1 MSLNRPSAISY
12 NNAIGYS
19 QKAIGI
25 IQMFVGARSVGYF
38 DNQTVE
44 AVYQMQSPQN
54 GYTGGADGKVGPS
67 TLGQIII
74 ELEHLCRMQEAAVLM
89 SYCYRDKRDGLLK
102 NQEKKPQVYTPPKS
116 PEPPKVKEDIE
127 TKDLPRPVK
136 VWELRTL
143 KIVQGNLTDPRNA
156 SIKAVPILVGDY
168 KMTATD
174 IRRMVSV
181 SSSFVYYIV
190 IETTSLI
197 GNATRKGRFYVQT
210 THGFMSDLMS
220 ADVAEAGRKSAGG
233 QEAMKMEVE
242 VLMAAACGAVGG
254 IAGGAGIAA
263 SATAQLT
270 AATMHLLLANS
281 DEIFKAADGIKQ
293 LMEVRKT
300 LSQHTPEFWKL
311 CATVLKLS
319 ALKTPEALWSNPSA
333 SIQVATDIVMTITI
347 AVFMKRVK
355 SLGLV
360 ANIIKRLLQGLF
372 GALTDAATM
381 ALAGEDLVKLMEKE
395 FNTALDKEKAT
406 IIVKEIKDNWH
417 VVEPALK
424 SLKAVADKLVGA

>member
-1 MSLNRPSAISY
+1 MSLNKSSAISY

-25 IQMFVGARSVGYF
+25 IQMFVGAKSVGYF

-44 AVYQMQSPQN
+44 AVYRMQSPQN

-74 ELEHLCRMQEAAVLM
+74 ELEHLCRMQEAGVLM
-89 SYCYRDKRDGLLK
+89 SYCYRDKKDGELK
-102 NQEKKPQVYTPPKS
+102 NKQKLPHVYTPPKS
-116 PEPPKVKEDIE
+116 PEPPKLKEDVE

-143 KIVQGNLTDPRNA
+143 QIIQANLFDPRGLPP
-156 SIKAVPILVGDY
+156 KPILVGDY
-168 KMTATD
+168 KLTATD
-174 IRRMVSV
+174 IRKMVSV
-181 SSSFVYYIV
+181 SKSYVYYIV
-190 IETTSLI
+190 WDTTSLI
-197 GNATRKGRFYVQT
+197 GNATRKGKFFVQT
-210 THGFMSDLMS
+210 THGFMSDMMN

-233 QEAMKMEVE
+233 QETMKKEVE
-242 VLMAAACGAVGG
+242 ILMAAACGAVGG

-270 AATMHLLLANS
+270 AATMNLLLANS
-281 DEIFKAADGIKQ
+281 DEIFKAADGIKELIKVQ
-293 LMEVRKT
+293 KT
-300 LSQHTPEFWKL
+300 LSRHTPEFWKL
-311 CATVLKLS
+311 CKTVLKLS

-333 SIQVATDIVMTITI
+333 SIQLATDIVMTITI

-355 SLGLV
+355 SLGLIADIV
-360 ANIIKRLLQGLF
+360 QRLLQGLF

-381 ALAGEDLVKLMEKE
+381 ALAGKDLVKLMKE
-395 FNTALDKEKAT
+395 HNTTLDAAQAT
-406 IIVKEIKDNWH
+406 IIMKEIKDNWT

-424 SLKAVADKLVGA
+424 TLKAVADQLAGA